1 MLRTLL
7 WILVATP
14 SLAWAWPPDG
24 LRVTGAPRDQV
35 APSFASDGQG
45 GAFVTWLDYRADGP
59 LRNGLD
65 VYIQHITAPGAIAP
79 GWPVDGLAVA
89 TGPGHQVA
97 AQLAPDGS
105 GGVLVVFADTR
116 LDDGDLYL
124 QRLTSSGALAPG
136 WPVSGVP
143 IGVGPGLQFDP
154 VLIGDGAGGAFVS
167 WQDGLYLG
175 SSLARYTHVH
185 GNGQLAPGWPS
196 NGREFEPSAPQ
207 VGRPL
212 LLSTSGGGFLAC
224 WTTSESPAFASVRV
238 LAQKFT
244 AVGYADPFWPDG
256 GLTVCAQ
263 RSFPFGRLIG
273 DGSGGF
279 YVLLDDYRSSPPGDP
294 FAEQDLYLQRVL
306 ANGHIAPGW
315 PPDGVPATAL
325 PGVSVQSQGIAED
338 TRGGVFVTWHDSRA
352 GFPQVFGLHLGPDG
366 QRYPGWPTGGLR
378 LSSRSTFQFGVSAEP
393 DRMGG
398 AFLIWAELTALGRR
412 VYVKRVQDDGS
423 AAPGWPADGLLVSSA
438 GGGQDEASL
447 VADGIGGVIV
457 GWGDTRDYAVTFTDI
472 YAQRFSGGGVVATQ
486 VSVASTEADVNEVR
500 VRWHVSG
507 ESRASAERREG
518 DGDWLRRAELT
529 ADGTGYMSLV
539 DRDVVPG
546 TRYDYRLS
554 FAGGT
559 HGGETSITIPALR
572 LALEGARP
580 NPAVGAVMLVFT
592 LPDVSPARL
601 ELFDLSGRRLA
612 SREVGARGA
621 GRHVERFDGS
631 TLAPGLYW
639 ASLTHGGRTLRARIA
654 VTR

>member
-79 GWPVDGLAVA
+79 GRPVDGLAVA

-238 LAQKFT
+238 LAQ
-244 AVGYADPFWPDG
+244 
-256 GLTVCAQ
+256 
-263 RSFPFGRLIG
+263 
-273 DGSGGF
+273 
-279 YVLLDDYRSSPPGDP
+279 
-294 FAEQDLYLQRVL
+294 
-306 ANGHIAPGW
+306 
-315 PPDGVPATAL
+315 
-325 PGVSVQSQGIAED
+325 
-338 TRGGVFVTWHDSRA
+338 
-352 GFPQVFGLHLGPDG
+352 
-366 QRYPGWPTGGLR
+366 
-378 LSSRSTFQFGVSAEP
+378 
-393 DRMGG
+393 
-398 AFLIWAELTALGRR
+398 
-412 VYVKRVQDDGS
+412 
-423 AAPGWPADGLLVSSA
+423 
-438 GGGQDEASL
+438 
-447 VADGIGGVIV
+447 
-457 GWGDTRDYAVTFTDI
+457 
-472 YAQRFSGGGVVATQ
+472 
-486 VSVASTEADVNEVR
+486 
-500 VRWHVSG
+500 
-507 ESRASAERREG
+507 
-518 DGDWLRRAELT
+518 
-529 ADGTGYMSLV
+529 
-539 DRDVVPG
+539 
-546 TRYDYRLS
+546 
-554 FAGGT
+554 
-559 HGGETSITIPALR
+559 
-572 LALEGARP
+572 
-580 NPAVGAVMLVFT
+580 
-592 LPDVSPARL
+592 
-601 ELFDLSGRRLA
+601 
-612 SREVGARGA
+612 
-621 GRHVERFDGS
+621 
-631 TLAPGLYW
+631 
-639 ASLTHGGRTLRARIA
+639 
-654 VTR
+654 

>member
-1 MLRTLL
+1 MLRTLI

-89 TGPGHQVA
+89 TGPGHQNGIIA
-97 AQLAPDGS
+97 SDGT
-105 GGVLVVFADTR
+105 GGVLIVFTDTSV
-116 LDDGDLYL
+116 DEGDLYL
-124 QRLTSSGALAPG
+124 QRITAQGVVAAG

-143 IGVGPGLQFDP
+143 IGVGPGLQYSP
-154 VLIGDGAGGAFVS
+154 ELIADGQGGAFVS
-167 WQDGLYLG
+167 WQVGSEVASTQARFTHVLANGELSPGWPANGRPFEPSPGFILRPLLLATEDGGFIACWSASEDGLATVRMLAQRFTAAG
-175 SSLARYTHVH
+175 QASSAWGVDGVTVCPLRPFHRVPGPPLVSDGAGGFFVLLEDYRNSASAFENLDSYVQHVLAS
-185 GNGQLAPGWPS
+185 GQVAPGWPVDALPIATHPTVDEQ
-196 NGREFEPSAPQ
+196 GIP
-207 VGRPL
+207 VGD
-212 LLSTSGGGFLAC
+212 T
-224 WTTSESPAFASVRV
+224 
-238 LAQKFT
+238 Q
-244 AVGYADPFWPDG
+244 G
-256 GLTVCAQ
+256 GL
-263 RSFPFGRLIG
+263 
-273 DGSGGF
+273 
-279 YVLLDDYRSSPPGDP
+279 
-294 FAEQDLYLQRVL
+294 
-306 ANGHIAPGW
+306 
-315 PPDGVPATAL
+315 
-325 PGVSVQSQGIAED
+325 
-338 TRGGVFVTWHDSRA
+338 FVTWHDSRA

-378 LSSRSTFQFGVSAEP
+378 LSSRSTFQFGVSAVP

-398 AFLIWAELTALGRR
+398 AFLIWTELTGLSR
-412 VYVKRVQDDGS
+412 VYIKRVQDDGS

-438 GGGQDEASL
+438 GGEQDEASL

-580 NPAVGAVMLVFT
+580 NPAVGAVMLAFT
-592 LPDVSPARL
+592 LPDVSAARL